1 MHSCTRKHTA
11 ARNGGALRKVRPPE
25 SWWKCVRSWSGFD
38 RFWFELCTIV
48 VIISEFGLFIYTGK
62 MCWRR
67 RDPARRAHSV
77 QIHNVPFSKTK
88 AHFGSGTGHT
98 LILLS
103 LSLSVFS
110 FLFVALLVSL
120 NKPQRFL
127 GNGLSEKK
135 KSYHGIFLA
144 QSISPP
150 AQDMGFPWPPRAPY
164 KAYSCVCGGAC
175 TCVPAWA
182 RWACCANL
190 S

>member
-1 MHSCTRKHTA
+1 MKVWWGARVALTGSDLCSAQLWWQSGNLGFSFTQEKCAEGAVTRLAVPTPCRFTMFPSLKQ
-11 ARNGGALRKVRPPE
+11 RP
-25 SWWKCVRSWSGFD
+25 
-38 RFWFELCTIV
+38 
-48 VIISEFGLFIYTGK
+48 
-62 MCWRR
+62 
-67 RDPARRAHSV
+67 
-77 QIHNVPFSKTK
+77 
-88 AHFGSGTGHT
+88 T
-98 LILLS
+98 LVLEQDTLSSFS

-135 KSYHGIFLA
+135 SYHGIFLA
-144 QSISPP
+144 HSISPP